1 MSEISAYHE
10 AGHALMA
17 VQLGARIRSITIDP
31 AWDDGPARFGDA
43 QIEWPAGACSERE
56 LCEKMVMVALAG
68 AVAEMIY
75 SGEPYHPGFV
85 AEWAAD
91 WSQAWQAA
99 AALYG
104 DEVARLK
111 YLEKITVQLH
121 KTMERD
127 DHWAALAAIV
137 DHLLAHETLEGE
149 QVEDIVSAWLPQ

>member
-10 AGHALMA
+10 AGHAFMA

-99 AALYG
+99 AAIYG

-121 KTMERD
+121 KTMGRD
-127 DHWAALAAIV
+127 DQWAALAAIV